1 MGVVLW
7 RAREGGANLGAREA
21 DVEHAGDEHV
31 EVAAGH
37 LAGEPDEGEDG
48 DERRA
53 REAEGELEEV
63 VVEEE
68 VVDHGVAEGDEGHE
82 DAEGDQL
89 PVLLRSIRV
98 RKVRPPV
105 GRRGAAP

>member
-1 MGVVLW
+1 MCVVLW

-48 DERRA
+48 EESEDEVTRNSEVQVNNSITLKLSKFKQKYFNSMCFR
-53 REAEGELEEV
+53 LEPNFTEIK
-63 VVEEE
+63 E
-68 VVDHGVAEGDEGHE
+68 
-82 DAEGDQL
+82 
-89 PVLLRSIRV
+89 II
-98 RKVRPPV
+98 
-105 GRRGAAP
+105 